1 MSDTEFGSETTS
13 EAAEKSAIE
22 LLSPQTQQGQLAVKE
37 CTLAGNDENVRPINI
52 TGLVSNI
59 SIFED
64 ITKPFLTGRLS
75 IMDGLDL
82 VKNFKLKGQESL
94 TLSVCQIEIPPGG
107 GEPVECEPKN
117 AINKVFRV
125 YGVSEF
131 KKDYNE
137 NYSTYIL
144 HFVDPKYFTCERTR
158 LNKVYRNSYS
168 NMLLETLR
176 EECGF
181 KYTEDFKGEGIDYWD
196 DSSPESLQFIAPN
209 WNVNRF
215 IKFITENADMKDNK
229 SWKNSMFFYQT
240 ANGGFRFS
248 SFQSM
253 LNREFPLAFTYHGRN
268 AQMHTNDP
276 NSPNLGVNTQ
286 IMSLEFPQRFN
297 TVKGTKQGA
306 YASKMIT
313 YDPVRKVHEET
324 IYDMKKIY
332 DKTDTTSHVSGH
344 PMLILGEEEK
354 IYRSFK
360 TFETADLVQEEWWAD
375 ATPNEAYDSKVLY
388 KTNMTNSFS
397 DEAKLIDA
405 SGNTEVTQ
413 PRGVE
418 YRDSS
423 TLERQALLSVFEQN
437 TLKATIP
444 FRSDISVG
452 TIVKF
457 NIPTSELRGKDGVS
471 FDKAKEP
478 NKLQDDRYL
487 ITRIAYT
494 ISPIDARGALT
505 LFCVKESFGT
515 DIKEYKPLGDTYG
528 VDQAAIDMFAE
539 RLREEWEGP
548 QADE

>member
-1 MSDTEFGSETTS
+1 MSENENTTVKK
-13 EAAEKSAIE
+13 EPGADKSPIE
-22 LLSPQTQQGQLAVKE
+22 LLSPKTQQGQLADKE

-59 SIFED
+59 TMFED

-75 IMDGLDL
+75 IMDGIDL
-82 VKNFKLKGQESL
+82 IKNFKLKGQESL
-94 TLSVCQIEIPPGG
+94 TLSICQIEIPKGG
-107 GEPVECEPKN
+107 GDPVECEPEN

-125 YGVSEF
+125 YGISEF

-144 HFVDPKYFTCERTR
+144 HFTDPKYFTCERTR

-168 NMLLETLR
+168 NMLLEVLR
-176 EECGF
+176 EECGL
-181 KYTEDFKGEGIDYWD
+181 KYTEDFKGEGIDFWD
-196 DSSPESLQFIAPN
+196 DSSPQSMQFVAPN

-215 IKFITENADMKDNK
+215 IKFITENADMKGNK

-253 LNREFPLAFTYHGRN
+253 LNREFPLSFTYHGRN
-268 AQMHTNDP
+268 STGVENLNDP
-276 NSPNLGVNTQ
+276 NKGVNTQ
-286 IMSLEFPQRFN
+286 IMSIEFPQRFN
-297 TVKGTKQGA
+297 TVKGVKQGA

-324 IYDMKKIY
+324 VYDMKKLY

-344 PMLILGEEEK
+344 PMIILGEQEI
-354 IYRSFK
+354 IYKSFK
-360 TFETADLVQEEWWAD
+360 TVETSDSTKEEWWAD
-375 ATPNEAYDSKVLY
+375 STPNEAYDSKVVY

-437 TLKATIP
+437 TIKATIP
-444 FRSDISVG
+444 VRSDLSVG
-452 TIVKF
+452 TIIKF
-457 NIPTSELRGKDGVS
+457 NIPTSELKTGE
-471 FDKAKEP
+471 ATEP

-487 ITRIAYT
+487 ITRIAFT

-505 LFCVKESFGT
+505 LFCVKESFGA
-515 DIKEYKPLGDTYG
+515 DIKEYKPLGDSYG
-528 VDQAAIDMFAE
+528 MDQVQVQIDRWIKEMEAE
-539 RLREEWEGP
+539 EAEEAG
-548 QADE
+548 

>member
-1 MSDTEFGSETTS
+1 MKTGF
-13 EAAEKSAIE
+13 KS
-22 LLSPQTQQGQLAVKE
+22 LLIL
-37 CTLAGNDENVRPINI
+37 I
-52 TGLVSNI
+52 TVILEVI
-59 SIFED
+59 
-64 ITKPFLTGRLS
+64 
-75 IMDGLDL
+75 
-82 VKNFKLKGQESL
+82 ESL
-94 TLSVCQIEIPPGG
+94 TLSICQIEIPKGG
-107 GEPVECEPKN
+107 GAPVECEPEN

-125 YGVSEF
+125 YGISEF

-144 HFVDPKYFTCERTR
+144 HFTDPKYFTCERTR

-168 NMLLETLR
+168 NMLLEVLR
-176 EECGF
+176 EECGL
-181 KYTEDFKGEGIDYWD
+181 KYTEDFKGEGIDFWD
-196 DSSPESLQFIAPN
+196 DSSPQSMQFVAPN

-215 IKFITENADMKDNK
+215 IKFITENADMKGNK

-253 LNREFPLAFTYHGRN
+253 LNREFPLPFTYHGRN
-268 AQMHTNDP
+268 STGVENLNDP
-276 NSPNLGVNTQ
+276 NKGVNTQ
-286 IMSLEFPQRFN
+286 IMSIEFPQRFN
-297 TVKGTKQGA
+297 TVKGVKQGA

-324 IYDMKKIY
+324 VYDMKKLY

-344 PMLILGEEEK
+344 PMIILGEQEI
-354 IYRSFK
+354 IYKSFK
-360 TFETADLVQEEWWAD
+360 TVETSDSTKEEWWAD
-375 ATPNEAYDSKVLY
+375 STPNEAYDSKVVY

-437 TLKATIP
+437 TIKATIP
-444 FRSDISVG
+444 FRSDLSVG
-452 TIVKF
+452 TIIKF
-457 NIPTSELRGKDGVS
+457 NIPTSELKTGE
-471 FDKAKEP
+471 AKEP

-487 ITRIAYT
+487 ITRIAFT

-505 LFCVKESFGT
+505 LFCVKESFGA
-515 DIKEYKPLGDTYG
+515 DIKEYKPLGDSYG
-528 VDQAAIDMFAE
+528 MDQVQVQIDRWIKEMEAE
-539 RLREEWEGP
+539 EAEEAG
-548 QADE
+548 

>member
-1 MSDTEFGSETTS
+1 MNDKVNTPVEQESGAD
-13 EAAEKSAIE
+13 KSPIE
-22 LLSPQTQQGQLAVKE
+22 LLSPKTQQGQLAVKE

-59 SIFED
+59 TMFED

-75 IMDGLDL
+75 IMDGIDL

-94 TLSVCQIEIPPGG
+94 TLSICQIEQPPDG
-107 GEPVECEPKN
+107 GEPYECEPEN

-125 YGVSEF
+125 YGISEF

-144 HFVDPKYFTCERTR
+144 HFTDPKYFTCERTR
-158 LNKVYRNSYS
+158 LNQVYRNSYS
-168 NMLLETLR
+168 NMLLEVLR
-176 EECGF
+176 DECGF
-181 KYTEDFKGEGIDYWD
+181 KHTEDFSGEGIDFWD
-196 DSSPESLQFIAPN
+196 DSSPQSMQVIAPN

-215 IKFITENADMKDNK
+215 IKFITENADMKGNK
-229 SWKNSMFFYQT
+229 TWQNSMFFYQT

-253 LNREFPLAFTYHGRN
+253 LEREFPLAFTYHGRN
-268 AQMHTNDP
+268 STSVDNLNDP
-276 NSPNLGVNTQ
+276 EKGVNTQ
-286 IMSLEFPQRFN
+286 IMSIEFPQRFN
-297 TVKGTKQGA
+297 TVKGVKQGA

-324 IYDMKKIY
+324 VYDMKKLY

-344 PMLILGEEEK
+344 PMIILGEQE
-354 IYRSFK
+354 ITYRSFK
-360 TFETADLVQEEWWAD
+360 TVETADITKEEWWAES
-375 ATPNEAYDSKVLY
+375 TPNEAYDSKVVY

-437 TLKATIP
+437 TIKATIP

-452 TIVKF
+452 TVVKF
-457 NIPTSELRGKDGVS
+457 NIPTSEVKTAGE
-471 FDKAKEP
+471 KAKEP

-487 ITRIAYT
+487 ITRIAFT

-505 LFCVKESFGT
+505 LFCVKESFGA
-515 DIKEYKPLGDTYG
+515 DIKEYKPLGDSYG
-528 VDQAAIDMFAE
+528 MDQVQIQIDNWIREMNEEDELAE
-539 RLREEWEGP
+539 SGE
-548 QADE
+548 

>member
-1 MSDTEFGSETTS
+1 MSENENTTVKKETG
-13 EAAEKSAIE
+13 ADKSPIE
-22 LLSPQTQQGQLAVKE
+22 LLSPKTQQGQLAVKE

-59 SIFED
+59 TMFED

-75 IMDGLDL
+75 IMDGIDL
-82 VKNFKLKGQESL
+82 IKNFKLKGQESL
-94 TLSVCQIEIPPGG
+94 TLSICQIEIPKGG
-107 GEPVECEPKN
+107 GDPVECEPEN

-125 YGVSEF
+125 YGISEF

-144 HFVDPKYFTCERTR
+144 HFTDPKYFTCERTR

-168 NMLLETLR
+168 NMLLEVLR
-176 EECGF
+176 EECGL
-181 KYTEDFKGEGIDYWD
+181 KYTEDFKGEGIDFWD
-196 DSSPESLQFIAPN
+196 DSSPQSMQFVAPN

-215 IKFITENADMKDNK
+215 IKFITENADMKGNK

-253 LNREFPLAFTYHGRN
+253 LNREFPLPFTYHGRN
-268 AQMHTNDP
+268 STGVENLNDP
-276 NSPNLGVNTQ
+276 NKGVNTQ
-286 IMSLEFPQRFN
+286 IMSIEFPQRFN
-297 TVKGTKQGA
+297 TVKGVKQGA

-324 IYDMKKIY
+324 VYDMKKLY

-344 PMLILGEEEK
+344 PMIILGEQEI
-354 IYRSFK
+354 IYKSFK
-360 TFETADLVQEEWWAD
+360 TVETSDSTKEEWWAD
-375 ATPNEAYDSKVLY
+375 STPNEAYDSKVVY

-437 TLKATIP
+437 TIKATIP
-444 FRSDISVG
+444 FRSDLSVG
-452 TIVKF
+452 TIIKF
-457 NIPTSELRGKDGVS
+457 NIPTSELKTGE
-471 FDKAKEP
+471 AKEP

-487 ITRIAYT
+487 ITRIAFT

-505 LFCVKESFGT
+505 LFCVKESFGA
-515 DIKEYKPLGDTYG
+515 DIKEYKPLGDSYG
-528 VDQAAIDMFAE
+528 MDQVQVQIDRWIKEMEAE
-539 RLREEWEGP
+539 EAEEAG
-548 QADE
+548 